1 MKKLML
7 TVAGLVLLSTL
18 MVDAQSRDTVAT
30 RKRDNMHK
38 QQGTEHQKRQNPQ
51 GTKYDKNKRSQG
63 MHGQGSANLRERR
76 KITVTEVPASVRQT
90 LRGPEYKGWD
100 DQTTMLY
107 RKKAGDRYTV
117 EFHDGNKVKVY
128 HFDSSG
134 NRIDPK

>member
-18 MVDAQSRDTVAT
+18 MVDAQSRDTIAT

-51 GTKYDKNKRSQG
+51 GTKYDKNKRSPG
-63 MHGQGSANLRERR
+63 MHGQGSTNLQERR

-90 LRGPEYKGWD
+90 LLGPEYKGWD

-107 RKKAGDRYTV
+107 RNKAGDRYTI
-117 EFHDGNKVKVY
+117 EFHNGNKIKVY